1 MVHLGGDEDMSDPT
15 RSVHRIQALCR
26 FIEANATEPLT
37 LAELGSRAHMS
48 PAHLQRVFKRITG
61 LTPRQYAE
69 ACRLGRFKSRLK
81 ENHTVTAAIYQAGY
95 GSSSR
100 LYERVDEHLG
110 MTPATYRNGGRT
122 TQIGYTLTASP
133 LGRLLVAGTER
144 GICAVRLG
152 DSDAELE
159 EGLRSEFPAAQL
171 SRDEALREW
180 TAEIVKHLR
189 GQQPHLD
196 LPVDV
201 QATAF
206 QWRVWQELCAI
217 PYGSTR
223 TYAEIAQR
231 IGQPKAVRAVGR
243 ACATNPVAV
252 VVPCHRAVRTD
263 GGLGG
268 YRWGLKRKEKLLKKE
283 REQH

>member
-1 MVHLGGDEDMSDPT
+1 MSGPTTTNVRRVH
-15 RSVHRIQALCR
+15 ALCR
-26 FIEANATEPLT
+26 FIEAHADEPVT
-37 LAELGSRAHMS
+37 LAALGARAKMS
-48 PAHLQRVFKRITG
+48 PAHLQRVFKDITG

-69 ACRLGRFKSRLK
+69 ACRLRRFKHRLK
-81 ENHTVTAAIYQAGY
+81 ENQPVTTAIFEAGY

-100 LYERVDEHLG
+100 LYERAAAQLG
-110 MTPATYRNGGRT
+110 MTPTAYRDGGRAAR
-122 TQIGYTLTASP
+122 IGYTLADSP

-152 DSDAELE
+152 DRDAELE
-159 EGLRSEFPAAQL
+159 TGLHAEFPAAEV
-171 SRDEALREW
+171 SKDERLCEW
-180 TAEIVKHLR
+180 ARAIVEHLR
-189 GQQPHLD
+189 GRQPHLD
-196 LPVDV
+196 LPLDV

-217 PYGSTR
+217 PYGRTR

-283 REQH
+283 AEQT

>member
-1 MVHLGGDEDMSDPT
+1 MGEPNGT
-15 RSVHRIQALCR
+15 VHRIHALCR
-26 FIEANATEPLT
+26 FIEANAAEPLT
-37 LAELGSRAHMS
+37 LANLGRRAHMS

-61 LTPRQYAE
+61 VTPRQYAE
-69 ACRLGRFKSRLK
+69 ACRLGRFKAQLK
-81 ENHTVTAAIYQAGY
+81 EKENDTVTAAIYQAGY
-95 GSSSR
+95 GSNSR
-100 LYERVDEHLG
+100 LYERVDDHLG
-110 MTPATYRNGGRT
+110 MTPATYRDGGRT

-152 DSDAELE
+152 DSDAKLE
-159 EGLRSEFPAAQL
+159 EGLRAEFPAAQL

-180 TAEIVKHLR
+180 TQAIVNHLR

-196 LPVDV
+196 LPLDV

-268 YRWGLKRKEKLLKKE
+268 YRWGLKRKEKLLTKE
-283 REQH
+283 REQR

>member
-1 MVHLGGDEDMSDPT
+1 MADRTRANVRRVHS
-15 RSVHRIQALCR
+15 LCR
-26 FIEANATEPLT
+26 FIEAHADEPVT
-37 LAELGSRAHMS
+37 LAALGARAKMS
-48 PAHLQRVFKRITG
+48 PAYLQRVFKDITG

-69 ACRLGRFKSRLK
+69 ACRLGRFKSRLR
-81 ENHTVTAAIYQAGY
+81 ENHTVTTAIFEAGY

-100 LYERVDEHLG
+100 LYERVDQHLG
-110 MTPATYRNGGRT
+110 MTPATYRNGGRAAS
-122 TQIGYTLTASP
+122 IGYTLTDSP

-152 DSDAELE
+152 DGDAELE
-159 EGLRSEFPAAQL
+159 QGLHEEFSAAAV
-171 SRDEALREW
+171 SRDERLQEW
-180 TAEIVKHLR
+180 TRAIVEHLR
-189 GQQPHLD
+189 GRQPHLD
-196 LPVDV
+196 LPLDV

-231 IGQPKAVRAVGR
+231 IGQPKATRAVGR
-243 ACATNPVAV
+243 ACATNPVAI

-268 YRWGLKRKEKLLKKE
+268 YRWGLKRKDKLLQKE
-283 REQH
+283 AAAADVVS